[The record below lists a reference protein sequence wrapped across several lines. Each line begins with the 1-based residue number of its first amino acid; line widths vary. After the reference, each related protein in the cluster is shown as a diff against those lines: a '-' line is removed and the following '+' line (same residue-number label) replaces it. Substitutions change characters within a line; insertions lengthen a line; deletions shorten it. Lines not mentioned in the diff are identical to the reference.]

1 MATVN
6 EYLMQKGLD
15 QYIWAFATQGFE
27 GRECLRELMAL
38 DEVGLDR
45 LATQTLRNAE
55 KALGVVSA
63 EPDEEQKY
71 VTSNL
76 PGLYIEIPTH
86 RLGRAKGKTF
96 TEYTV
101 EVRTVDSNLATQTW
115 HRYSEFEDLRK
126 RMEKTVASKA
136 DAAALPKLPKKK
148 AVGSQSDAVVL
159 ERQQQLRIF
168 LERMLVHLRSGP
180 KPARELLDEFL
191 GLPVPLKTPQSA
203 SLTKASPSKAVAVK
217 LPPKLQVL
225 VDRLG
230 LEREEV
236 DEILE
241 SYDHDVDQAMEFL
254 REEYSEQ
261 LGGAKEA
268 EEEDESDEEDDHF
281 DEGTGD
287 FRNSIDDL
295 GGGWGDR
302 YDPRSTV
309 VEDQV
314 TTIDETDRTQVE
326 AHRPVLHAKFE
337 MIQNYFA
344 ANAGYRAVTQLPED
358 QEQAAVERFDV
369 EAGLQ
374 VVQLEQYL
382 DVLMEYEFDDPS
394 LWSEFDDDAWDEMFE
409 MMEIDPSHRKVLQAL
424 FANPTAH
431 ALITGAAV
439 PSSGA
444 TVNIADS
451 DDTSSPQEGRV
462 SPSPTR
468 GPQQPDSPVALR
480 AQRSTDVSSSR
491 RLARQDSSPSPQVR
505 ALSRTVNHDGQ
516 CVCVRV
522 CVCVAGVRS

>member
-1 MATVN
+1 
-6 EYLMQKGLD
+6 
-15 QYIWAFATQGFE
+15 
-27 GRECLRELMAL
+27 
-38 DEVGLDR
+38 
-45 LATQTLRNAE
+45 
-55 KALGVVSA
+55 
-63 EPDEEQKY
+63 
-71 VTSNL
+71 
-76 PGLYIEIPTH
+76 
-86 RLGRAKGKTF
+86 
-96 TEYTV
+96 
-101 EVRTVDSNLATQTW
+101 
-115 HRYSEFEDLRK
+115 
-126 RMEKTVASKA
+126 MEKTVASKA

-225 VDRLG
+225 ADRLG

-344 ANAGYRAVTQLPED
+344 ADAGYRAVTQLPED

-374 VVQLEQYL
+374 VVQLQQYL

-516 CVCVRV
+516 CVCV
-522 CVCVAGVRS
+522 CVCV